1 MDDLLSQAEV
11 DALLSGMEGGDVETE
26 AGMGADLEEGV
37 TAFDFATQERIIR
50 GRMPTLEMIAER
62 FARNH
67 RVTLFNLL
75 RKTVEIGVIGINV
88 VKFSEYL
95 RNLFLP
101 TSLNLIKMHP
111 FRGTALVTYDP
122 KLVFSAVDY
131 YFGGLGKYAFRI
143 EGREFTVVENRI
155 IRVMLERLFKD
166 MVPAWAMVED
176 VEFEVVGHEVNPQF
190 ANIVGPTDP
199 VVVMEM
205 SVDLEGTGGEVHMVI
220 PYSMLDPVREKLES
234 GTQTE
239 GDLDDRWLQ
248 ALHHEVESIVVKL
261 SCDLTDVSMTVSDVL
276 QMEPGDVIPIEMP
289 ETVLLR
295 VHDVPVVRGRLGAHD
310 GCKAIRVTEGV
321 AVPELVLGIDRG
333 HTKHHTKELGRE
345 GDGKSE
351 SGRDKGG
358 ATE

>member
-11 DALLSGMEGGDVETE
+11 DALLMGMDGGDVETE
-26 AGMGADLEEGV
+26 TGMGMELEGDV
-37 TAFDFATQERIIR
+37 SPFDFTTQERIIR

-67 RVTLFNLL
+67 RITLFNLL
-75 RKTVEIGVIGINV
+75 RKTVEIGVVGINV

-101 TSLNLIKMHP
+101 TSLNLVKIHP

-131 YFGGLGKYAFRI
+131 YFGGLGKFAFRI
-143 EGREFTVVENRI
+143 EGREFTVVENRVI
-155 IRVMLERLFKD
+155 NIMLERFFKD
-166 MVPAWAMVED
+166 MTPAWSMIAD
-176 VEFEVVGHEVNPQF
+176 VEFEVTGHEVNPQF

-205 SVDLEGTGGEVHMVI
+205 SVDLEGVGGEVHMVI

-248 ALHHEVESIVVKL
+248 ALHHEVESIKVEL
-261 SCDLTDVSMTVSDVL
+261 QCDLTEVSMKVSDVVN
-276 QMEPGDVIPIEMP
+276 MEEGDIIPIELP
-289 ETVLLR
+289 ESVLLR
-295 VHDVPVVRGRLGAHD
+295 VEDVPVVRGQLGTHD

-321 AVPELVLGIDRG
+321 EVPELVLKIQHKKKRQEME
-333 HTKHHTKELGRE
+333 ELA
-345 GDGKSE
+345 
-351 SGRDKGG
+351 
-358 ATE
+358 ATLQAEDS

>member
-11 DALLSGMEGGDVETE
+11 DALLSGMDGGDVETD
-26 AGMGADLEEGV
+26 MGLGLDLDGDV
-37 TAFDFATQERIIR
+37 SAFDFTTQERIIR

-67 RVTLFNLL
+67 RITLFNLL
-75 RKTVEIGVIGINV
+75 RKTVEIGVVGINV

-101 TSLNLIKMHP
+101 TSLNLVKMHP
-111 FRGTALVTYDP
+111 FRGTALITFDP

-131 YFGGLGKYAFRI
+131 YFGGLGKFAFRI
-143 EGREFTVVENRI
+143 EGREFTVVENRVI
-155 IRVMLERLFKD
+155 SIMLERLFQD
-166 MVPAWAMVED
+166 MTPAWAMVED
-176 VEFEVVGHEVNPQF
+176 IEFEVVGHEVNPQF

-205 SVDLEGTGGEVHMVI
+205 SVDLEGVGGEVHMVI

-248 ALHHEVESIVVKL
+248 ALHHEVEAIKVEL
-261 SCDLTDVSMTVSDVL
+261 SCQLTEVGMKVSDVL
-276 QMEPGDVIPIEMP
+276 KMEEGDIIPIEMP
-289 ETVLLR
+289 EKVLLR
-295 VHDVPVVRGRLGAHD
+295 VEDVPVVRGQLGTHD
-310 GCKAIRVTEGV
+310 GCKAIRITEGV
-321 AVPELVLGIDRG
+321 EVPELVMDIHKL
-333 HTKHHTKELGRE
+333 
-345 GDGKSE
+345 
-351 SGRDKGG
+351 
-358 ATE
+358 